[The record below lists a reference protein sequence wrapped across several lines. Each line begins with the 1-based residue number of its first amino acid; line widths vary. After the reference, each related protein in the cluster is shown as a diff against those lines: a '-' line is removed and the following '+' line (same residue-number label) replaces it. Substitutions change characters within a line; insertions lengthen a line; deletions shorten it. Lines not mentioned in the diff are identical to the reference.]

1 MNRAL
6 VTSESPKTRSSHLYS
21 GGRPLPALSVTP
33 VQSASVP
40 PSAHPPS
47 PSTLDGKD
55 PGMGE
60 AALCP
65 LGFLVNSAQG
75 VRGSTGWQVWRG
87 MGRPLCAP
95 WALPYPTRVFSREFS
110 AFCPIPP
117 LPGAA
122 MGLPASSI
130 SALATLNPPAGLPLP
145 GPPALAP
152 AQATQ

>member
-1 MNRAL
+1 MNRAF
-6 VTSESPKTRSSHLYS
+6 VSSESPTAQSSHLYN

-33 VQSASVP
+33 ARSASVP
-40 PSAHPPS
+40 PSAYQPPPS
-47 PSTLDGKD
+47 TIDGKD

-60 AALCP
+60 AASCP

-75 VRGSTGWQVWRG
+75 VRGSTGWQAWRG
-87 MGRPLCAP
+87 MGRPLCAL

-110 AFCPIPP
+110 AFCPIPA

-122 MGLPASSI
+122 MGPPASSI
-130 SALATLNPPAGLPLP
+130 SALATLNPPAGLPSP
-145 GPPALAP
+145 SHPTLAP